1 MLWIALLAL
10 AVAVLV
16 LAELPRL
23 SALLPANADRK
34 RDRRRLRTNLR
45 VVTEDPIDDQ
55 DDFAASVERDLARLP
70 TIQERDQ
77 L

>member
-16 LAELPRL
+16 LAEWPRL

-34 RDRRRLRTNLR
+34 RDRRRRRTNLR